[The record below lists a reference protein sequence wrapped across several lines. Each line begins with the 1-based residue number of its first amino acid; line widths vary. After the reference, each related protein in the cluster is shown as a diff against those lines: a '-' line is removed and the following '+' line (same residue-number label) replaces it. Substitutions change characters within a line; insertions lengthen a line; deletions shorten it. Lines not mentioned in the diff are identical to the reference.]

1 MADRAIRVFVDAN
14 VLFSAAY
21 RAQAPLVRLWDMS
34 RVQMVTSSY
43 AVVEAWRNLSD
54 AAQRDRLDQLVIR
67 MDVIDPAGDVPLPSG
82 IELPAK
88 DRPILQ
94 AAIAAHAEYLV
105 TGDRTHFAPYYKSTN
120 QGVVILPPALLFAR
134 LR

>member
-21 RAQAPLVRLWDMS
+21 RDEAPLVRLWDMPS
-34 RVQMVTSSY
+34 VQMVTSPY
-43 AVVEAWRNLSD
+43 AVVEAWRNLAD
-54 AAQRDRLDQLVIR
+54 AAQRDRLDQLVTR
-67 MDVIDPAGDVPLPSG
+67 MEVIDPAGDVPLPSG

-105 TGDRTHFAPYYKSTN
+105 TGDRTHFGPYYESTI